1 MLWFPEP
8 GELHA
13 NGGPPEKW
21 PAVQETSGSRG
32 LPRALEQ
39 AACHRPGSGGL
50 RASEPGALSPPGSDS
65 LPPSNAYAAFFAL
78 VAYMST
84 YSCPDSRM
92 TSAITESVT
101 ARST

>member
-1 MLWFPEP
+1 MSRNERPDQPLPGRGGRPDARRAAPDREP
-8 GELHA
+8 PFADRARRVDMRAARPAHPSPAERHA
-13 NGGPPEKW
+13 
-21 PAVQETSGSRG
+21 
-32 LPRALEQ
+32 
-39 AACHRPGSGGL
+39 
-50 RASEPGALSPPGSDS
+50 ASF
-65 LPPSNAYAAFFAL
+65 AF